1 MRHKWSV
8 DISDICGREIEENCA
23 WVAASSGNSRYS
35 VFTRMICA
43 ITCALMQHGNAFT
56 ERVSVRAGES
66 TNVRN
71 AYLLYF
77 SYLKS
82 IFVHIRSIIHNICL
96 WAYQESHQNVEHA
109 LRSSTWRCVKYS
121 YCQWYSFGICWERFH
136 QRYDICG
143 GRCDEHSV
151 LKPY

>member
-1 MRHKWSV
+1 M
-8 DISDICGREIEENCA
+8 ICDLDCA
-23 WVAASSGNSRYS
+23 RVAASSGSSRYATS
-35 VFTRMICA
+35 IS
-43 ITCALMQHGNAFT
+43 CALMQHGDLCT
-56 ERVSVRAGES
+56 ECVSVRAGKS

-71 AYLLYF
+71 AYLFYF

-82 IFVHIRSIIHNICL
+82 IFVQIRCLILNICL
-96 WAYQESHQNVEHA
+96 WAYQESQQYVEHA

-136 QRYDICG
+136 QRYNICG

-151 LKPY
+151 LRSY